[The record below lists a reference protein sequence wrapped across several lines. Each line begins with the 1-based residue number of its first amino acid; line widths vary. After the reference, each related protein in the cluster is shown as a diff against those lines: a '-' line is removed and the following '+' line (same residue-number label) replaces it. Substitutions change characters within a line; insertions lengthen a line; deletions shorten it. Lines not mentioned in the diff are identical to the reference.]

1 MWTHF
6 PAGKFRQVLTSK
18 LLQRYVFQIIEPA
31 SSVFKFFPHL
41 LNSAL
46 LIRKLR
52 TCTISNFAK
61 HINYTILVVLWLKPS
76 FCIKTSVEWSS
87 SFQLFISSHFPFTL
101 QLYLNCGRIQV
112 CSHWDSLVV
121 LMLIM
126 IDITEQMC
134 FHICESIS
142 SLINW

>member
-1 MWTHF
+1 MSS
-6 PAGKFRQVLTSK
+6 LTNLK
-18 LLQRYVFQIIEPA
+18 LFSQLTRIKENRNIQEKVKTWQCYRRYLETFSDE
-31 SSVFKFFPHL
+31 
-41 LNSAL
+41 
-46 LIRKLR
+46 
-52 TCTISNFAK
+52 
-61 HINYTILVVLWLKPS
+61 TILFLFL
-76 FCIKTSVEWSS
+76 FCFGSSPECFIIVEWSS